1 MLFLLQI
8 SIDNKT
14 EKSAMLD
21 QELKAKEDKLARV
34 EELLTETRKKLR

>member
-1 MLFLLQI
+1 MPFLLQI

-14 EKSAMLD
+14 EKAAMLE
-21 QELKAKEDKLARV
+21 QELKAKEDKLLRM

>member
-14 EKSAMLD
+14 EKSAMLE